1 MGTGLTLA
9 FNRSIATLADDLK
22 SIRPTILMSVPRV
35 YDMIY
40 GKLRDGLAKKPA
52 YVRYLFN
59 SETID
64 VQLRTSEH
72 RSMYTTYV

>member
-1 MGTGLTLA
+1 
-9 FNRSIATLADDLK
+9 
-22 SIRPTILMSVPRV
+22 MSVPRV

-59 SETID
+59 WAVEVGCVASAEKM
-64 VQLRTSEH
+64 VCP
-72 RSMYTTYV
+72 